1 MKLNQIDVQVFLPKK
16 NNIENLNRDIR
27 ENRARINNINNE
39 LIQMA
44 LKEKLNKN
52 NIKINFFREFS
63 ISNEDYEKAKEIS
76 IQLLNTFNIN
86 YMLDILSIDKLLPI
100 QKHLMELFNYIVY
113 IDQNFEW
120 EHFRK
125 KLNYEDLINR
135 MKNIHYEMLS
145 SKQFNFYLNRFLPNM
160 KLPKSIPSSL
170 GMNYIF
176 KWIKCQ
182 ITIYIYLINS
192 KELSYRKNKM
202 INTSSLLSNRNK
214 STSFDNISLTTNIQ
228 LKSKNFSKTEI
239 ENKEKNEAIE
249 TNNNDNIII
258 TNLPIN
264 ENSCKKKKNNSL
276 NHNSIKERK
285 LISLF
290 KYNKFKDKLKRE
302 EKVIKYLPLLYNRTY
317 SQMRKYYKIKSD
329 LNDRYYQQKHFQDI
343 GKYTIRNIS
352 EQSKIV
358 SMLTNN
364 KISLISDLISKE
376 RLEQILDY

>member
-1 MKLNQIDVQVFLPKK
+1 
-16 NNIENLNRDIR
+16 
-27 ENRARINNINNE
+27 
-39 LIQMA
+39 MA

-52 NIKINFFREFS
+52 NIKIIFFREFS

-125 KLNYEDLINR
+125 KLNYEDLING

-202 INTSSLLSNRNK
+202 INTSSLISNRNK

-239 ENKEKNEAIE
+239 ENNQKNEAIE
-249 TNNNDNIII
+249 TSDLDNIMI
-258 TNLPIN
+258 TNLPLNNI
-264 ENSCKKKKNNSL
+264 SKKKNSL
-276 NHNSIKERK
+276 LQNPKSTREKVVSKN

-290 KYNKFKDKLKRE
+290 KYNVFKDKKKKE
-302 EKVIKYLPLLYNRTY
+302 EKVIKYLPLLNNRTFG
-317 SQMRKYYKIKSD
+317 QMRKYYNIKSD
-329 LNDRYYQQKHFQDI
+329 LNDRYYQKQHLQDI
-343 GKYTIRNIS
+343 GKFTLSGIS
-352 EQSKIV
+352 DKSKII
-358 SMLTNN
+358 SML
-364 KISLISDLISKE
+364 
-376 RLEQILDY
+376 